1 MARKRGEPDKSEFTV
16 VKVDAYD
23 GINTYLS
30 GLSETPIKRIED
42 IVSFNSRNAG
52 TEGAAPGDVPAF
64 PSGQVLIRGDLD

>member
-1 MARKRGEPDKSEFTV
+1 MVRKRGEPDKSEFTV

-42 IVSFNSRNAG
+42 IVSFNSQNAG

-64 PSGQVLIRGDLD
+64 RSGQVLIRGDLD